1 MTQAVIFDLDGTLLD
16 TSDDLGSALNHVLK
30 KHGMAQVDRAKY
42 SPAISNGVKALLEVG
57 FGNKLNEFDFETL
70 KQEVLDYYAQNLAV
84 HSHCFKGVESLL
96 ETLAQKGIKTGI
108 MTNKPTFLTLPLL
121 AQITALRDIEVV
133 VCGDTLEVAKPH
145 PEPLLLVAEKLG
157 VNPGQCIYVG
167 DAARDIAAAKA
178 AGMRSAAALWGFI
191 PSLEEAQSWSA
202 DLDLTNPESIF
213 SYI

>member
-1 MTQAVIFDLDGTLLD
+1 MTQAVIFDLDGTLLN
-16 TSDDLGSALNHVLK
+16 TSDDLGAALNHVLQQ
-30 KHGMAQVDRAKY
+30 HEMAEVPRTVY

-57 FGNKLNEFDFETL
+57 FGEQLSKFDFSAL
-70 KQEVLDYYAQNLAV
+70 KQQLLDYYEQHIAV
-84 HSHCFKGVESLL
+84 HSRCFEGIEALL
-96 ETLAQKGIKTGI
+96 QALQSREIKIAI

-121 AQITALRDIEVV
+121 AQIGPLKGIEVV

-145 PEPLLLVAEKLG
+145 PEPLLLAAKQLG
-157 VNPGQCIYVG
+157 VDPTRCTYIG
-167 DAARDIAAAKA
+167 DAERDIAAAKA

-202 DLDLTNPESIF
+202 DLNLTNPESLI

>member
-16 TSDDLGSALNHVLK
+16 TRDDLGAALNDVLQR
-30 KHGMAQVDRAKY
+30 HGMAQVAPAVY

-57 FGNKLNEFDFETL
+57 FGDKLCEFDFETL

-84 HSHCFKGVESLL
+84 HSHCFTGVESLL
-96 ETLAQKGIKTGI
+96 EALAQKGIKTGI

-121 AQITALRDIEVV
+121 AQIEALSDIEVV
-133 VCGDTLEVAKPH
+133 VCGDTLSVAKPH

-157 VNPGQCIYVG
+157 VDPEHCIYVG
-167 DAARDIAAAKA
+167 DAARDITAAKA

-191 PSLEEAQSWSA
+191 PSLKEAQSWSA
-202 DLDLTNPESIF
+202 DLDLTNPESLF
-213 SYI
+213 SHI

>member
-16 TSDDLGSALNHVLK
+16 TSDDLGGALNHVLK
-30 KHGMAQVDRAKY
+30 KHGMAQVDRAVY

-57 FGNKLNEFDFETL
+57 FGDKLSEFDFETL

-84 HSHCFKGVESLL
+84 HSHCFTGVESLL
-96 ETLAQKGIKTGI
+96 EALAQKGIKTGI

-121 AQITALRDIEVV
+121 AQIAVLREIEVV
-133 VCGDTLEVAKPH
+133 VCGDTLTVAKPH

-157 VNPGQCIYVG
+157 VNPEQCIYVG

-191 PSLEEAQSWSA
+191 PSLEEAHSWSA

-213 SYI
+213 SHI

>member
-16 TSDDLGSALNHVLK
+16 TSDDLGAALNHVLQQ
-30 KHGMAQVDRAKY
+30 HAMAQVSRAEY

-57 FGNKLNEFDFETL
+57 FGDQLSKFDFSTL
-70 KQEVLDYYAQNLAV
+70 KQQLLDYYAQHIAV
-84 HSHCFKGVESLL
+84 YSRCFKGIEPLL
-96 ETLAQKGIKTGI
+96 HTLQSREIKIAI
-108 MTNKPTFLTLPLL
+108 MTNKPTFLTMPLL
-121 AQITALRDIEVV
+121 AQIGPLKNIEVV

-145 PEPLLLVAEKLG
+145 PEPLLLAAERLDVDPTK
-157 VNPGQCIYVG
+157 CTYVG
-167 DAARDIAAAKA
+167 DAERDIAAAKA

-202 DLDLTNPESIF
+202 DLNLTNPESLI

>member
-16 TSDDLGSALNHVLK
+16 TSDDLGAALNDVLQR
-30 KHGMAQVDRAKY
+30 HGMPQVEPAVY

-57 FGNKLNEFDFETL
+57 FGNKLSEFDFETL

-84 HSHCFKGVESLL
+84 HSHCFTGVESLL
-96 ETLAQKGIKTGI
+96 ETLAHKGIKTGI

-121 AQITALRDIEVV
+121 AQITVLRDIEVV

-157 VNPGQCIYVG
+157 VNPEQCIYVG

-213 SYI
+213 PHI